1 MSEEKQKV
9 VNTTDEIQEVIEL
22 FYEQNDKEAFEKFNL
37 AIGNIMSM
45 VDILHDYK
53 NTNMDFEF
61 DEIKVCNILK
71 EAMDAL
77 QSDDKVLLADILQYD
92 FVEYMNDLAEQ
103 MD

>member
-45 VDILHDYK
+45 VDILHNYK
-53 NTNMDFEF
+53 NINTDLEF

>member
-9 VNTTDEIQEVIEL
+9 VNTTDKIQEVIEL

-45 VDILHDYK
+45 VDILHNYK
-53 NTNMDFEF
+53 NINTDLEF

>member
-9 VNTTDEIQEVIEL
+9 VSTTDEIHEVIEL

>member
-45 VDILHDYK
+45 VDILHNYK
-53 NTNMDFEF
+53 NINTDFEF

>member
-45 VDILHDYK
+45 VDILHNYK
-53 NTNMDFEF
+53 NINTDFEF

-92 FVEYMNDLAEQ
+92 LVEYMNDLAEQ

>member
-9 VNTTDEIQEVIEL
+9 VSTTDEIQEVIEL

>member
-1 MSEEKQKV
+1 
-9 VNTTDEIQEVIEL
+9 
-22 FYEQNDKEAFEKFNL
+22 
-37 AIGNIMSM
+37 MSM
-45 VDILHDYK
+45 VDILHNYK
-53 NTNMDFEF
+53 NINTDLEF

>member
-22 FYEQNDKEAFEKFNL
+22 FYEQNDKEAFEKFNF

-45 VDILHDYK
+45 VDVLHNYK
-53 NTNMDFEF
+53 SINTDFEF

>member
-9 VNTTDEIQEVIEL
+9 VSTTDEIQEVIEL
-22 FYEQNDKEAFEKFNL
+22 FYEQNDKEAFEKFNF

-45 VDILHDYK
+45 VDVLHNYK
-53 NTNMDFEF
+53 SINTDFEF

>member
-9 VNTTDEIQEVIEL
+9 VSTTDEIQEVIEL

-61 DEIKVCNILK
+61 DEMKVCNILK

>member
-9 VNTTDEIQEVIEL
+9 VSTTDEIQEVIEL
-22 FYEQNDKEAFEKFNL
+22 FYEQNDKEAFEKFNF

>member
-9 VNTTDEIQEVIEL
+9 VSTTYEILEVIDL
-22 FYEQNDKEAFEKFNL
+22 FYEQHDKEAFEKFNL

>member
-9 VNTTDEIQEVIEL
+9 VSTTDEIQEVIEL

-53 NTNMDFEF
+53 NTDMDFEF

>member
-22 FYEQNDKEAFEKFNL
+22 LYEQNDKEAFEKFNL

-45 VDILHDYK
+45 VDILHNYK
-53 NTNMDFEF
+53 NINTDFEF